1 MMGEKIKIDE
11 NGLMVPDNPR
21 ISFIQG
27 DGIGADIWP
36 ANKKVIDKAVEKA
49 YTGQKKIYWEELL
62 AGEKAF
68 KETGEWLPDKTLEKI
83 KENIV
88 AIKGPLT
95 TPVGA
100 GYRSLNV
107 AIRQELE
114 LYACIRPVKW
124 LPGVPSPVKKP
135 ENVDMVVFRENM
147 EDIYMGLE
155 WPAGSREARKIIDLV
170 KELNKEA
177 ELDYYTGIGIKP
189 ISKYR
194 TEKITEKAVAYAIKN
209 GKKNITI
216 VHKGNIMK
224 YTEGAFKKWA
234 YKYIEDNYKDKI
246 MVNDR
251 IADNMLQQILIN
263 SEEYDILLTSNLNGD
278 YLSDALA
285 AQVGGLG
292 IAPGSNIGDSIA
304 VFEATHGSAPDLEKN
319 RANPVSLILSGKM
332 MLEYMGWYKVA
343 TLIQKAI
350 EKTIEQKIF
359 TDDIARN
366 MKGVEGKG
374 TAEYADWIIK
384 NL

>member
-1 MMGEKIKIDE
+1 MMGEKIKNDE

-27 DGIGADIWP
+27 DGIGADIWS
-36 ANKKVIDKAVEKA
+36 ATKKVIDKAVEKA

>member
-27 DGIGADIWP
+27 DGIGADIWS
-36 ANKKVIDKAVEKA
+36 ATKKVIDKAVEKA

>member
-36 ANKKVIDKAVEKA
+36 ATKKVIDKAVEKA